1 MDFTFW
7 IVIWII
13 FLVVQNVADKKKK
26 KNPPNLP
33 PQNQEN
39 NFDFEIPTLA
49 NDPNFPGEENQIL
62 IEEKNP
68 SAEVRE
74 INLEELYSEK
84 KSAAKRN
91 FHETEKISEE
101 VEQKK
106 LPLELNSETA
116 MNAIILSEIF
126 GKPKSLRKK

>member
-1 MDFTFW
+1 MDLTFW
-7 IVIWII
+7 IVLWII
-13 FLVVQNVADKKKK
+13 FIVVQNVLEKKKPK
-26 KNPPNLP
+26 SPPNLP

-62 IEEKNP
+62 IEEKTP

-74 INLEELYSEK
+74 INLEDFYREK
-84 KSAAKRN
+84 KSEAEKN
-91 FHETEKISEE
+91 FRETEKIFHE

-106 LPLELNSETA
+106 LPFDLNSETA

-126 GKPKSLRKK
+126 GKPKSLQRK